1 MATGVGEKQFD
12 LHQIALEGYAYFYPL
27 VTMELTRRQLTNNA
41 PGQAVG
47 HGPMNTF
54 VHIRQFPTADFREV
68 VRPNFDTLYS
78 SSWLDLSDGPVIVS
92 APETDGRYYLLPMLD
107 MWTDVFAAPGWRTS
121 GTGPAAWGVVPPGW
135 DGTLPDGVSVIHAP
149 TPTVWVIG
157 RTQTNG
163 PADYEAVNQ
172 VQDGFAVTPLRS
184 WGEPAQPVT
193 TTIDPT
199 VDMQTEPL
207 HQVNAL
213 PVADYFR
220 LAADLMKSY
229 PPHLTDWSI
238 LARLRHLGLVA
249 GESFDPAS
257 LPDEVRKALDGVP
270 AETQQHRTALL
281 PTMARV
287 ANGWSMNTD
296 TMGVYGNYYLK
307 RAIVA
312 MAGLG
317 ANSVEDAVYPLQL
330 TDADGNAADGA
341 NRYVLRF
348 DAGRLPPVDAF
359 WSVTMYDQEGFQIAN
374 PIDRFALGDR
384 DSLQPG
390 QDGSLDILVQHT
402 SPGPEKDSNWLP
414 APTGPFS
421 LCLRLYAPRPEALD
435 GRWNPPPLRRLP

>member
-1 MATGVGEKQFD
+1 M
-12 LHQIALEGYAYFYPL
+12 
-27 VTMELTRRQLTNNA
+27 
-41 PGQAVG
+41 
-47 HGPMNTF
+47 
-54 VHIRQFPTADFREV
+54 
-68 VRPNFDTLYS
+68 
-78 SSWLDLSDGPVIVS
+78 
-92 APETDGRYYLLPMLD
+92 
-107 MWTDVFAAPGWRTS
+107 
-121 GTGPAAWGVVPPGW
+121 
-135 DGTLPDGVSVIHAP
+135 
-149 TPTVWVIG
+149 
-157 RTQTNG
+157 
-163 PADYEAVNQ
+163 
-172 VQDGFAVTPLRS
+172 
-184 WGEPAQPVT
+184 
-193 TTIDPT
+193 
-199 VDMQTEPL
+199 
-207 HQVNAL
+207 
-213 PVADYFR
+213 
-220 LAADLMKSY
+220 
-229 PPHLTDWSI
+229 
-238 LARLRHLGLVA
+238 
-249 GESFDPAS
+249 
-257 LPDEVRKALDGVP
+257 
-270 AETQQHRTALL
+270 TALL

-374 PIDRFALGDR
+374 PINRFALGDR
-384 DSLQPG
+384 DALQPG

-402 SPGPEKDSNWLP
+402 SPGPDKQSNWLP